1 MFDDGGLCTIS
12 PELVSAGFDFRT
24 LPGGVILSGSDEH
37 FDLWERGWCAL
48 IDALGVTGRLAKL
61 RVNRVYWSTQT
72 TDGQNFLPAYSKE
85 RIDKANQ
92 FLDRLYE
99 RIARDISAGQWLPFD
114 KDVFVGSP
122 SHRWGEL
129 PLVPSDQCLGY
140 ALYLFECGAR
150 KKVFWYQPVPNE
162 LATADV
168 PIDAIQAFIRDEFN
182 EIGTGYQ
189 SVESEKM
196 EVNLAP

>member
-92 FLDRLYE
+92 FLDRPYE
-99 RIARDISAGQWLPFD
+99 RIARDISAGQWLRFD

-122 SHRWGEL
+122 SHRWGLSTFHYVDSYYHAALREL
-129 PLVPSDQCLGY
+129 SITSNVL
-140 ALYLFECGAR
+140 
-150 KKVFWYQPVPNE
+150 
-162 LATADV
+162 
-168 PIDAIQAFIRDEFN
+168 
-182 EIGTGYQ
+182 
-189 SVESEKM
+189 
-196 EVNLAP
+196 